1 VILKESKAPNRGTS
15 AHSCSDGCEQMPGPL
30 TTAAL
35 EIAATTKHRWAMPLR
50 NFGLTSFRV
59 SARPDVGV
67 TRSPAH
73 GVGVTFLILMLIV
86 LALMLG

>member
-1 VILKESKAPNRGTS
+1 LGYN
-15 AHSCSDGCEQMPGPL
+15 GPANGNDL
-30 TTAAL
+30 QVSTFEFVL